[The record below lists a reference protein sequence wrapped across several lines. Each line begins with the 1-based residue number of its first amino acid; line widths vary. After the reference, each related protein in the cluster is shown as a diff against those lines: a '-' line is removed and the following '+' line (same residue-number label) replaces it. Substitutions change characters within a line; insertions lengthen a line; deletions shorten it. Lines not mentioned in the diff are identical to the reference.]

1 MMKQD
6 SFILLWLED
15 LGIRNCLSGQGDLI
29 FENLNLRV
37 DSGEYAAVSGIY
49 GTDKINLINVLG
61 CLKKPCSGKYIFD
74 YNDITTA
81 EGEKLDHIRSK
92 YIGFIFKGL
101 NIVESQTVYKNIELP
116 LLRYSNPD
124 SRKAVEQAA
133 ERLGIKDVLHKK
145 ARELSDLERHKLAL
159 AMALV
164 VKPIMI
170 IADEPGDGLCKTEA
184 LAIMDILDEINK
196 EGIAIIAFSDKADI
210 AARAKRHIV
219 FENRKIKSDS
229 AYVSSRIKE
238 GAV

>member
-15 LGIRNCLSGQGDLI
+15 LGIRNCLTDQAELI

-37 DSGEYAAVSGIY
+37 DSGEYAAISGIY

-81 EGEKLDHIRSK
+81 EGAKLDHIRSK

-101 NIVESQTVYKNIELP
+101 NIVESQSVYKNIELP
-116 LLRYSNPD
+116 LLRYNNPE
-124 SRKAVEQAA
+124 SRREVEQAA

-145 ARELSDLERHKLAL
+145 AKELSDLERHKLAL
-159 AMALV
+159 AIALV
-164 VKPIMI
+164 VKPIMVL
-170 IADEPGDGLCKTEA
+170 ADEPGDGLSKTDA
-184 LAIMDILDEINK
+184 SVIMDILDEINK
-196 EGIAIIAFSDKADI
+196 EGTAVIAFSDRADVFS
-210 AARAKRHIV
+210 RSKRHIV
-219 FENRKIKSDS
+219 FENRKIRSDS
-229 AYVSSRIKE
+229 TYVGSKIKE